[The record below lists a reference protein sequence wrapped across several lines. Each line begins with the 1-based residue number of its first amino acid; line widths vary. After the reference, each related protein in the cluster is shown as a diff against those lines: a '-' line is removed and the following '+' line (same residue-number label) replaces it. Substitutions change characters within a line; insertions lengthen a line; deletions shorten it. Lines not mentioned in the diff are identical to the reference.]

1 MLIFNKANGEIIKLI
16 PTEET
21 AVKNEFINNI
31 STNKDTVFYINT
43 FGSLYSIDLKSMK
56 VSWFLNL
63 NPSSNLNYK
72 NLFSGTEIVNNKDK
86 VLISSNDSFYIIDS
100 SSGSILYKKNIPLKV
115 RPIVISNYIFLIS
128 KNNMLI
134 AIDIYKNE
142 IVYSYDINKKI
153 ADFLKLKKQNAHIK
167 SFAIVN
173 DNILIF
179 LKNSYLLE
187 FSIFGE
193 LLNVKKLPSKI
204 KSQPIFIENSILYLN
219 KKK

>member
-1 MLIFNKANGEIIKLI
+1 M
-16 PTEET
+16 
-21 AVKNEFINNI
+21 
-31 STNKDTVFYINT
+31 
-43 FGSLYSIDLKSMK
+43 
-56 VSWFLNL
+56 
-63 NPSSNLNYK
+63 
-72 NLFSGTEIVNNKDK
+72 FSGTEIVNNKDK
-86 VLISSNDSFYIIDS
+86 VLISSNDSFYIIDA

-179 LKNSYLLE
+179 
-187 FSIFGE
+187 F
-193 LLNVKKLPSKI
+193 KKFL
-204 KSQPIFIENSILYLN
+204 FA
-219 KKK
+219 